1 MSGPFAEDPYGVDP
15 YGSGAS
21 PNLTPV
27 PTPASSGTTAFNM
40 DLGEIIQEAYERC
53 GILMLSGFDYR
64 MARRSIDLM
73 MQEWSNRGLNLWTVE
88 EGQQVL
94 TAGDGTY
101 DLPTDTIDL
110 IETMLRTQTGV
121 NQQDYTLTRIS
132 VSTYA
137 TLPNKNTTGRPV
149 EIYVNRQTTPQFT
162 VWPIPDAATTYTMV
176 YWRLRRIEDTGQPAS
191 NLMDMPTRFL
201 PALCAGL
208 AYYVA
213 MKKPQARD
221 RIEGLKAIYEE
232 QWNLAAGED
241 RTRASFRFVPYVPQR
256 L

>member
-1 MSGPFAEDPYGVDP
+1 MVYSLDPYGVDP
-15 YGSGAS
+15 YGAS
-21 PNLTPV
+21 NSTLVPV
-27 PTPASSGTTAFNM
+27 PTPAPSGTTSFNM

-64 MARRSIDLM
+64 MARRSIDIL

-88 EGQQVL
+88 EGTQVL
-94 TAGDGTY
+94 TPGTGTY
-101 DLPTDTIDL
+101 DLPTNTIDL
-110 IETMLRTQTGV
+110 IETMLRTQTGE

-149 EIYVNRQTTPQFT
+149 EIYVNRQLTPTFT
-162 VWPIPDAATTYTMV
+162 VWPLPDDSTPYTLA
-176 YWRLRRIEDTGQPAS
+176 YWRLKRIDDTGQPAS

-208 AYYVA
+208 AYYLS
-213 MKKPQARD
+213 MKKPQALD
-221 RIEGLKAIYEE
+221 RAPGLKAIYDE
-232 QWNLAAGED
+232 QWELAAGED
-241 RTRASFRFVPYVPQR
+241 RSRASFRFVPYVAQR

>member
-1 MSGPFAEDPYGVDP
+1 MAPFAVDPYGVDP
-15 YGSGAS
+15 YGAS
-21 PNLTPV
+21 VTNLTPT
-27 PTPASSGTTAFNM
+27 PTPAPSGTNTFNM
-40 DLGEIIQEAYERC
+40 DLAEIIQEAYERC
-53 GILMLSGFDYR
+53 GILVLSGLDYR

-88 EGQQVL
+88 EGTQAL
-94 TAGDGTY
+94 TAGTATY

-110 IETMLRTQTGV
+110 IESMLRTGTGE

-149 EIYVNRQTTPQFT
+149 EIYVNRQVEPTFT
-162 VWPIPDAATTYTMV
+162 VWPVPDSNASYTLA
-176 YWRLRRIEDTGQPAS
+176 YWRLRRIYDTGTPGT

-213 MKKPQARD
+213 MKKPSALERVP
-221 RIEGLKAIYEE
+221 GLKAIYEE
-232 QWNLAAGED
+232 QWDLAAQED